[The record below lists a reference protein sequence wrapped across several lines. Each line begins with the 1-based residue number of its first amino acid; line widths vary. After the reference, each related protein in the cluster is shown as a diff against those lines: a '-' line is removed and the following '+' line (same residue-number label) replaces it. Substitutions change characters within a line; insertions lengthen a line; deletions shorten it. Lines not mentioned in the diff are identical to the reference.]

1 MGTSNDFKDRLRKGL
16 ESVEKRDHDQF
27 REVVAMLRDTAS
39 VIREFLQK
47 GGQGASVSV
56 DVVPGHLVNAGREH
70 RIVVRAPS
78 HGVSDY
84 LLRAYIPTDGYP
96 VVLDSVDEEDVEY
109 PTSQKLQQALVKLV
123 KEPWFQER
131 LSGLREVLREP
142 QQVAEAREVAS
153 GSQRPRK
160 ASR

>member
-1 MGTSNDFKDRLRKGL
+1 
-16 ESVEKRDHDQF
+16 
-27 REVVAMLRDTAS
+27 
-39 VIREFLQK
+39 
-47 GGQGASVSV
+47 
-56 DVVPGHLVNAGREH
+56 
-70 RIVVRAPS
+70 VVRAPS
-78 HGVSDY
+78 HGIADY

-142 QQVAEAREVAS
+142 QQLAEAREVAS
-153 GSQRPRK
+153 VSQRPRK